1 MSAYS
6 MDLRLRVLADCDAGL
21 PTKQVAL
28 KYSVSRTWVR
38 WLKQRRRET
47 GSIEPGRP
55 TGRPRK
61 IDRDKLAGLVKQ
73 FPDATLVELRDKLG
87 IECSPTAIWMALHAM
102 RITFKK
108 KRYGPPS
115 RIARM
120 SPKDARNGGRGKS
133 DSIRSDSFS
142 SMKHGRTRR

>member
-6 MDLRLRVLADCDAGL
+6 MDLRWRVLADCDAGL

-28 KYSVSRTWVR
+28 KYGVSRTWVR

-47 GSIEPGRP
+47 GNIEPGRS

-61 IDRDKLAGLVKQ
+61 IDRDKLAALVTQ

-87 IECSPTAIWMALHAM
+87 IACSPTAIWMALSAM

-108 KRYGPPS
+108 TRCGPPS

-120 SPKDARNGGRGKS
+120 SPKDARTGGRGKS
-133 DSIRSDSFS
+133 DSIRNGSFS
-142 SMKHGRTRR
+142 SMKRGRTRK

>member
-1 MSAYS
+1 MSAQS

-21 PTKQVAL
+21 PTKQVAQ

-61 IDRDKLAGLVKQ
+61 IDRDQLTALVSN
-73 FPDATLVELRDKLG
+73 
-87 IECSPTAIWMALHAM
+87 SPTRPWSSCVTSWASSVRRRRSGW
-102 RITFKK
+102 RCTPCGSPSKT
-108 KRYGPPS
+108 KRCGPPS

-120 SPKDARNGGRGKS
+120 LPKDARNGGRGKS
-133 DSIRSDSFS
+133 DSIRSGSFS
-142 SMKHGRTRR
+142 SMKRGRTRR

>member
-21 PTKQVAL
+21 PTKPVAQ
-28 KYSVSRTWVR
+28 KYGVSRTWVR

-47 GSIEPGRP
+47 GSIEPGRS

-61 IDRDKLAGLVKQ
+61 IDRDKLAALVKQ
-73 FPDATLVELRDKLG
+73 FPDATLVELRVKLG
-87 IECSPTAIWMALHAM
+87 VECSPSAIWMALSAM

-108 KRYGPPS
+108 KRCGPPS

-120 SPKDARNGGRGKS
+120 SQNDARNGGRGKS
-133 DSIRSDSFS
+133 GSIRSGSSS
-142 SMKHGRTRR
+142 SMKPGRTPR

>member
-6 MDLRLRVLADCDAGL
+6 MDLRRRVLADCDAGL

-61 IDRDKLAGLVKQ
+61 IDRDKLAALVQQ

-108 KRYGPPS
+108 NAAGR
-115 RIARM
+115 RAR
-120 SPKDARNGGRGKS
+120 SPGCCGKTHAMAGVAS
-133 DSIRSDSFS
+133 
-142 SMKHGRTRR
+142 RTRSAAARVYR